1 MPPRF
6 ADKKKKIMSD
16 WNAAQ
21 YAKFKAQRTLPAAE
35 LANALPAQGVE
46 SIIDLGCGI
55 GNSTAVL
62 KNRFP
67 QAHIVGADSSDDM
80 LDFARKNEPELEFI
94 KLNVPDDIETLG
106 RKFDVVYSN
115 ACLQWIPNHK
125 ELLSRLME
133 LVNPGGTLA
142 VQIPQQAKHP
152 MYKLMPMVAQSGEWA
167 EKIKYRRKYNCLTE
181 EEYFDILSDI
191 SSDFRLWETTYFFK
205 MPSHRSIVEW
215 YKGTGMRPYLDG
227 LSDEDK
233 IKFENDVLAEVEKL
247 YPVQKNGEIIFRFPR
262 LFFTAIK

>member
-1 MPPRF
+1 M
-6 ADKKKKIMSD
+6 IC
-16 WNAAQ
+16 
-21 YAKFKAQRTLPAAE
+21 
-35 LANALPAQGVE
+35 
-46 SIIDLGCGI
+46 SISRGKTSWGTTDIRY
-55 GNSTAVL
+55 
-62 KNRFP
+62 K
-67 QAHIVGADSSDDM
+67 
-80 LDFARKNEPELEFI
+80 

-125 ELLSRLME
+125 ELLGRLME

-152 MYKLMPMVAQSGEWA
+152 MHKLMPMVAQSGEWA

-247 YPVQKNGEIIFRFPR
+247 YPIQKNGEIIFRFPR
-262 LFFTAIK
+262 LFFMAVK